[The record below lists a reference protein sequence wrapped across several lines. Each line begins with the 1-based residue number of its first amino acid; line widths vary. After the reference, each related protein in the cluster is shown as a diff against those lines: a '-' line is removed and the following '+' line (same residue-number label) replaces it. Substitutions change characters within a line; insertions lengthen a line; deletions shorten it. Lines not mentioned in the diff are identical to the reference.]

1 MIIEFDKS
9 FEKSLEKTRN
19 KSLFQKIE
27 KVIIEFEHAK
37 SLTDLPNVKKL
48 TGYKYYY
55 RVRIGE
61 YRLGIEKISEN
72 TYRFIIVAHRKD
84 IYKTFP

>member
-9 FEKSLEKTRN
+9 FEKSLEKTKN

-27 KVIIEFEHAK
+27 KVIIEFEKAK

-48 TGYKYYY
+48 IGYK
-55 RVRIGE
+55 
-61 YRLGIEKISEN
+61 N
-72 TYRFIIVAHRKD
+72 
-84 IYKTFP
+84 

>member
-9 FEKSLEKTRN
+9 FEKSLDKIRN

-27 KVIIEFEHAK
+27 KVIIDFENAK
-37 SLTDLPNVKKL
+37 SLTDLTNVKKL
-48 TGYKYYY
+48 IGYKFYY
-55 RVRIGE
+55 RLRIGE
-61 YRLGIEKISEN
+61 YRLGFEKISEN
-72 TYRFIIVAHRKD
+72 TFRFIIVANRKE

>member
-9 FEKSLEKTRN
+9 FEKSLEKTKN
-19 KSLFQKIE
+19 NSLFQKIE
-27 KVIIEFEHAK
+27 KVIVEFEKAK

-55 RVRIGE
+55 RIRIGE
-61 YRLGIEKISEN
+61 YRLGFEKISEN
-72 TYRFIIVAHRKD
+72 TFRFIIVAHRND

>member
-9 FEKSLEKTRN
+9 FEKSLEKLKN

-27 KVIIEFEHAK
+27 KVIIDFENAK

-48 TGYKYYY
+48 TGYKFYY
-55 RVRIGE
+55 RLRIGE
-61 YRLGIEKISEN
+61 YRLGFEKISEN
-72 TYRFIIVAHRKD
+72 TFRFIIVVHRKD